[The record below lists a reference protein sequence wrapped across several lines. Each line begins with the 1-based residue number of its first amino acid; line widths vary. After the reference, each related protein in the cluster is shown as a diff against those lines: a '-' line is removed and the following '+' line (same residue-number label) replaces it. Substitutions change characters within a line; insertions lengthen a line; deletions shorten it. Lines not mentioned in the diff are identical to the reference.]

1 MKSRHVDVCKS
12 SHDWNEQ
19 RWRLIE
25 KVFYNK
31 CSCKF
36 NCIKNTIKSA
46 FHASSNEMLT
56 YF

>member
-1 MKSRHVDVCKS
+1 MKSRHVDVWKS
-12 SHDWNEQ
+12 SHGWNEQ

-31 CSCKF
+31 FS
-36 NCIKNTIKSA
+36 NCIKNTIMSA

-56 YF
+56 RL